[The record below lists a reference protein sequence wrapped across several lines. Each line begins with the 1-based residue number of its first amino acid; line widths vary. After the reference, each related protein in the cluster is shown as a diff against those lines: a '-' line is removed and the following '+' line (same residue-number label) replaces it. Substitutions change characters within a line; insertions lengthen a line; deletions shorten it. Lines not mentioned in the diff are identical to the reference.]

1 MQSVYSTT
9 PANLAEIIGP
19 GSNSNEGVLHTPQS
33 SWTEASPSDCSVSYP
48 GHLLEKSYSSAQ
60 MQSVY
65 STAPANLAENNWIQ
79 AFAKSTRAVWNA
91 HSLIQGLS

>member
-1 MQSVYSTT
+1 MKGYSTL
-9 PANLAEIIGP
+9 PKAP
-19 GSNSNEGVLHTPQS
+19 
-33 SWTEASPSDCSVSYP
+33 WTGAPPSDFLMSYP

-65 STAPANLAENNWIQ
+65 STGPANLAENNWIQ